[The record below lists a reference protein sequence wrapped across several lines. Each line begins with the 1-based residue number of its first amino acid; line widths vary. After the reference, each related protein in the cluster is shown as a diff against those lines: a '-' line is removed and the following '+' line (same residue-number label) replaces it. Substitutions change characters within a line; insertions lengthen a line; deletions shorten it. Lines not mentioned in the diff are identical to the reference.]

1 VFVGC
6 GVVQQKRART
16 SGQQGQGQGQGAA
29 EEPLPEGLQHFDR
42 QMLDRLES
50 EILSQKSD
58 NAISFSDIAG
68 LDFAKKCVQE
78 LICW

>member
-1 VFVGC
+1 MFLSYAK
-6 GVVQQKRART
+6 QKRSRLNPAASAT
-16 SGQQGQGQGQGAA
+16 SGQEG

-42 QMLDRLES
+42 HMLNRLES
-50 EILSQKSD
+50 EILSQKSE

-68 LDFAKKCVQE
+68 LEFAKKCVQE